1 MISISNIKDACMKHF
16 ASTIEENM
24 ECDILVGEQGP
35 SCTSVDHIPDL
46 RVVHIR
52 FVKEQTTC
60 SNEFLRAP

>member
-1 MISISNIKDACMKHF
+1 MKHF

-24 ECDILVGEQGP
+24 ECDIRVGEQGP